1 MQSIYIYYIFQV
13 STGGKRKK
21 DEIFVDCL
29 DFNKKILH
37 TAWHPSENIIAV
49 AATNNLFL
57 LQDKFQPGFIQV
69 ICLNFTAK
77 NLNHTNQNHKLVRCM
92 AKCNCYFHE
101 KYFSKNVFSPLFA
114 DSAHAKHIFTTS
126 YVFVMVKKGA
136 HTHKKNLRILLARKK
151 ILSKYT
157 EQKKIN
163 LKKEKSRPSE
173 KCFIPFQ

>member
-1 MQSIYIYYIFQV
+1 
-13 STGGKRKK
+13 
-21 DEIFVDCL
+21 
-29 DFNKKILH
+29 
-37 TAWHPSENIIAV
+37 
-49 AATNNLFL
+49 
-57 LQDKFQPGFIQV
+57 
-69 ICLNFTAK
+69 
-77 NLNHTNQNHKLVRCM
+77 M
-92 AKCNCYFHE
+92 AKCSTANGYFHE
-101 KYFSKNVFSPLFA
+101 KYFSKNVFSPLFFA

-136 HTHKKNLRILLARKK
+136 HTHTKNLRILLARKK

>member
-92 AKCNCYFHE
+92 AKCSTANGYFHE
-101 KYFSKNVFSPLFA
+101 KYFSKNVFSPLFCRQCTRK
-114 DSAHAKHIFTTS
+114 AHFYNQLRLCDGQEGGT
-126 YVFVMVKKGA
+126 
-136 HTHKKNLRILLARKK
+136 HTHTKKTFVFYSPERKFCQN
-151 ILSKYT
+151 T
-157 EQKKIN
+157 RNKKKLI
-163 LKKEKSRPSE
+163 
-173 KCFIPFQ
+173 

>member
-1 MQSIYIYYIFQV
+1 MESIYIYYIFQV

-92 AKCNCYFHE
+92 AKCSTANGYFHE
-101 KYFSKNVFSPLFA
+101 KYFSKNVFSPLFCRQCTRK
-114 DSAHAKHIFTTS
+114 AHFYNQLRLCDGQEGGT
-126 YVFVMVKKGA
+126 
-136 HTHKKNLRILLARKK
+136 HT
-151 ILSKYT
+151 
-157 EQKKIN
+157 QKKPSYFTRQKENFVKIHGT
-163 LKKEKSRPSE
+163 KKKL
-173 KCFIPFQ
+173 I

>member
-1 MQSIYIYYIFQV
+1 MQQVISSSLLFLKNDIWRIYTSFKNRKKICSMQSIHIYYILQV

-69 ICLNFTAK
+69 ICLDFTAK
-77 NLNHTNQNHKLVRCM
+77 NLNYTNQNHKLVRCICM
-92 AKCNCYFHE
+92 A
-101 KYFSKNVFSPLFA
+101 KYFSKNVFSPLFLQIVHTQSTFLQPA
-114 DSAHAKHIFTTS
+114 TS
-126 YVFVMVKKGA
+126 
-136 HTHKKNLRILLARKK
+136 L
-151 ILSKYT
+151 
-157 EQKKIN
+157 
-163 LKKEKSRPSE
+163 
-173 KCFIPFQ
+173 

>member
-77 NLNHTNQNHKLVRCM
+77 NLNHTIRIINQFVVWQNVVQPTATSMKNISLKM
-92 AKCNCYFHE
+92 YF
-101 KYFSKNVFSPLFA
+101 PLFFA

-136 HTHKKNLRILLARKK
+136 HTHTQKKPSYFTRQKENFVKIHGTKKN
-151 ILSKYT
+151 
-157 EQKKIN
+157 
-163 LKKEKSRPSE
+163 
-173 KCFIPFQ
+173 

>member
-1 MQSIYIYYIFQV
+1 MESIYIYYIFQV

-136 HTHKKNLRILLARKK
+136 HTHTKKPSYFTRQKENFVKIHGTKK
-151 ILSKYT
+151 KLI
-157 EQKKIN
+157 
-163 LKKEKSRPSE
+163 
-173 KCFIPFQ
+173 